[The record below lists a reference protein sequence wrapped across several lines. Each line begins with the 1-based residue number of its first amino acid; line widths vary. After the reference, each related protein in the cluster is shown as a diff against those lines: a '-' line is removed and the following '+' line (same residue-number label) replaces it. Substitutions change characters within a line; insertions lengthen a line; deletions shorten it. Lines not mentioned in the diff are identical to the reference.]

1 MKAMYL
7 GSVIFLLSLQSFA
20 QSIEV
25 EYDKKKDFS
34 KYKTFTFGQS
44 QITTPSDQ
52 KQVDDVTMN
61 NWIVSAITEDLE
73 QKGLKRADSLAD
85 LVITYAEGTLARTD
99 NQVLGPLALKPGE
112 NPDRNF
118 TFDYHQCSF
127 IIDLNDRNGN
137 LIWRINS
144 TTNMTTAEA
153 ERTIDAIV
161 QKGFKK
167 FARPNK
173 KKKK

>member
-1 MKAMYL
+1 MKVIFL
-7 GSVIFLLSLQSFA
+7 GSVIFLLSLQLFA

-25 EYDKKKDFS
+25 EYDKKKDFT
-34 KYKTFTFGQS
+34 KYKTFAFGQS

-73 QKGLKRADSLAD
+73 RKGLKRLDSLAD
-85 LVITYAEGTLARTD
+85 LIVTYAEGTLARTD
-99 NQVLGPLALKPGE
+99 NLVLGPLALKPGD
-112 NPDRNF
+112 NPERNF
-118 TFDYHQCSF
+118 RYDYHQCSF

-153 ERTIDAIV
+153 ERTIDVIV